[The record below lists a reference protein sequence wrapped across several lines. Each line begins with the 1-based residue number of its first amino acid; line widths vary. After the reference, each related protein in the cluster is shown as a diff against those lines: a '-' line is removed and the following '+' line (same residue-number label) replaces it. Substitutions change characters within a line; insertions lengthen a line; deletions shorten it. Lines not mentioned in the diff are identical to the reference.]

1 MSFFANDPK
10 IKWSKDT
17 ERPFIRNKKCEVIQ

>member
-10 IKWSKDT
+10 IKWREDT
-17 ERPFIRNKKCEVIQ
+17 ERLFMRNKKCEVIQ